1 MWGGRY
7 ELDYKRSAMTKDEN
21 VRQERTRSDS
31 YGRFMVLCSVENVF
45 ESGVV

>member
-31 YGRFMVLCSVENVF
+31 HGRFMVLCSVENVF